1 MGILSDTHNVGSC
14 MDCESHHSCGPLWW
28 SGVDGNSPMNQAITQ
43 LEFLS
48 PTDFMICTRDDF
60 EQPWI
65 HQDHMGTKELHH

>member
-1 MGILSDTHNVGSC
+1 MLEAAWIVNHITHVVLCGGVG
-14 MDCESHHSCGPLWW
+14 D
-28 SGVDGNSPMNQAITQ
+28 NSPMNQAITQ

-65 HQDHMGTKELHH
+65 HWDHMGTKELYH